1 MTKINVLQVE
11 QMDAQTLLEQIGI
24 LIDKRLG
31 SIVAPPQST
40 TEQDEYL
47 TKEQVSKLL
56 QVSTVTVWQWSRKEI
71 LKSYR
76 IGNKVRFL
84 KSEVM
89 TSAKAIQYRKE
100 GKEK

>member
-31 SIVAPPQST
+31 LNVAPPQST

-47 TKEQVSKLL
+47 TKDQVSKLL

-84 KSEVM
+84 RSEVM

>member
-1 MTKINVLQVE
+1 MNINVLQVE
-11 QMDAQTLLEQIGI
+11 QIDVQSLLEQIGI

-31 SIVAPPQST
+31 SIVAPPQNT
-40 TEQDEYL
+40 TEQAEYL
-47 TKEQVSKLL
+47 TKNQVAELL
-56 QVSTVTVWQWSRKEI
+56 KVSNVTVWQWSRKGI
-71 LKSYR
+71 LTSYR

-100 GKEK
+100 GLSNG